1 MEESKNQFPIQEI
14 STIDDAAVPQP
25 EPKKK
30 LDISAAAR
38 RVFKKFTTKEGIVG
52 DYNYAHLFTPQL
64 PFMKKKNIVQPFFPL
79 HGSMPLLL
87 GAVLGL
93 QHSLAML
100 AGIVTPPLIIG
111 TATNMDT
118 ATTQYLVSASLI
130 TCGLLSMIQISRFH
144 IPFTK
149 YYIGTGLISVVG
161 TSFATI
167 TIVSGALPQMYAKGF
182 CPVAADGTKL
192 ACPDGYGAIIGTS
205 ALCGLL
211 EVILSFMPAKILRK
225 VFPPIVT
232 GPVVLL
238 IGVKLISTG
247 FQKWAGGSGACKSR
261 PATGLFAMCPNINAP
276 HPLPWGSAE
285 FIGLGFSVY
294 VTIIICEKWG
304 APIMKSCAV
313 VVGLLVG
320 CIIAG
325 AVGYFD
331 KSTIDAAPAATFIWV
346 KTFKLTIYGPAV
358 LPMLAVYI
366 VCMMEAIGDVTATC
380 DVSRLPVQG
389 PEYDSRIQGGVLAD
403 GINGI
408 LAGLMTLTPM
418 STFAQNNGVISLTKC
433 ANRMVG
439 YWCCFFL
446 IVMGIFSKFA
456 AALVAIPEAVL
467 GGMTTFLFTSVA
479 VSGLRIISTM
489 PFTRRDRFVLTS
501 SLVFGFGATM
511 VPNWFAF
518 FFTYEGDN
526 NGLKGFLEAI
536 ELVME
541 TGFAIA
547 GFVGLIINLII
558 PQEFDEGDTVEEEVE
573 GIATTSSIEHEPSFP
588 SKMDSSGK

>member
-1 MEESKNQFPIQEI
+1 MEESTPQYPIQG
-14 STIDDAAVPQP
+14 TNTFDDAAVPQP
-25 EPKKK
+25 DPKKK
-30 LDISAAAR
+30 FNVSSAAR
-38 RVFKKFTTKEGIVG
+38 RVYKKFTTKEGIIG

-64 PFMKKKNIVQPFFPL
+64 PFMKKKHVVQPFFPL
-79 HGSMPLLL
+79 YGSMPLIL

-111 TATNMDT
+111 LAANLET

-130 TCGLLSMIQISRFH
+130 TCGILSMIQISRFH

-167 TIVSGALPQMYAKGF
+167 TIVSGAMPQMYAKGL
-182 CPVAADGTKL
+182 CPVADDGKFL
-192 ACPDGYGAIIGTS
+192 PCPDGYGAIIGTS

-211 EVILSFMPAKILRK
+211 EVALSFMPAKFLRK
-225 VFPPIVT
+225 IFPPIVT

-238 IGVKLISTG
+238 IGIKLVATG

-261 PATGLFAMCPNINAP
+261 PETGLFSMCPNINAP

-294 VTIIICEKWG
+294 VTIILCEKWG

-331 KSTIDAAPAATFIWV
+331 KSTIDSAPVVTFVWV
-346 KTFKLTIYGPAV
+346 HTFKLSIYGPAV

-366 VCMMEAIGDVTATC
+366 VLMMEAIGDITATC
-380 DVSRLPVQG
+380 DVSRLPVEG
-389 PEYDSRIQGGVLAD
+389 PEYESRIQGGILAD
-403 GINGI
+403 GLNGI

-446 IVMGIFSKFA
+446 IIMGVFSKFA

-479 VSGLRIISTM
+479 VSGLRIISTT
-489 PFTRRDRFVLTS
+489 PFTRRDRFVLTT

-511 VPNWFAF
+511 VPTWFAF
-518 FFTYEGDN
+518 FFTYNGDN

-547 GFVGLIINLII
+547 GFVGLLMNLFI
-558 PQEFDEGDTVEEEVE
+558 PQEFDEGDILEEEVE
-573 GIATTSSIEHEPSFP
+573 GVSSGLSIENGATLPN
-588 SKMDSSGK
+588 KA